1 MRGPRAQFA
10 SLTPNETSTAKTT
23 HHGTTPSAI
32 APAIRGAFSP
42 TAKAITAVACGPMV
56 TGASK
61 QSPSNP
67 PRRQILQTN
76 FVSSLSTGIL
86 NFRTSHPRRGA
97 PATKIAA
104 PPAT

>member
-1 MRGPRAQFA
+1 MREPCAQFA

-23 HHGTTPSAI
+23 HHGITPRAI
-32 APAIRGAFSP
+32 APAIRGPFSP

-61 QSPSNP
+61 QSPSSP
-67 PRRQILQTN
+67 PRRQIFQTN
-76 FVSSLSTGIL
+76 FVSSFSTGIR
-86 NFRTSHPRRGA
+86 NFRTNHARKGA
-97 PATKIAA
+97 PATKTAA